1 VVRDD
6 LPLDEQG
13 SGATG
18 KCFYPPTDPEE
29 LVNRFKS
36 YPKATR
42 MYNSLQEYV
51 EDAAYREQGDPGAA
65 EILLD
70 ETEIPEGQKKTTEE
84 RHELTIEKVAE
95 T

>member
-1 VVRDD
+1 M
-6 LPLDEQG
+6 PLDEQG

-36 YPKATR
+36 YSKATR
-42 MYNSLQEYV
+42 MYNGLQEYV
-51 EDAAYREQGDPGAA
+51 EDAADFYREQGDPGTA
-65 EILLD
+65 ETLLD

-84 RHELTIEKVAE
+84 RHELIIEKVAE

>member
-1 VVRDD
+1 
-6 LPLDEQG
+6 
-13 SGATG
+13 
-18 KCFYPPTDPEE
+18 
-29 LVNRFKS
+29 
-36 YPKATR
+36 

-51 EDAAYREQGDPGAA
+51 EDAADFYREQGDPGAA

-84 RHELTIEKVAE
+84 RHELIIEKVAE